1 MEGDFVKRI
10 KTGPPQ
16 EQVGKLQ
23 VRTQNHPGDRERKH
37 NHIGNASRTHNLANS
52 KQGKRRN
59 RKDHHLTIVT
69 AIEVGEEFRRERIK
83 HAEEPCPPAVPRQ
96 VPGKH
101 HGAHEGH
108 PQGQDKL
115 EANGAGRVHQELH
128 PHQRMVGVGEQGV
141 DGRHAAQAGIVPF
154 REYGTFGAQ
163 NAATDTVQLVA
174 VEHELVRV
182 EGEIAKHDQQ
192 DSKENGGNRHE
203 KCGFLI

>member
-1 MEGDFVKRI
+1 MAAV
-10 KTGPPQ
+10 
-16 EQVGKLQ
+16 
-23 VRTQNHPGDRERKH
+23 
-37 NHIGNASRTHNLANS
+37 
-52 KQGKRRN
+52 
-59 RKDHHLTIVT
+59 
-69 AIEVGEEFRRERIK
+69 EVGEELRRERIK

-96 VPGKH
+96 VPGEKH
-101 HGAHEGH
+101 RTHEGH

-128 PHQRMVGVGEQGV
+128 PHQRVVSVGEQGV

-154 REYGTFGAQ
+154 GEYGTFGTQ

-182 EGEIAKHDQQ
+182 EREIAEHDQQ
-192 DSKENGGNRHE
+192 NSKENGGKRHE